1 MISPDSIVLTHHAR
15 QRLSERKLDT
25 ILALDTVQHP
35 DRVLEGKKE
44 GTREYIKRHGTY
56 IITAITRE
64 IEDNR
69 ILVVSVWIDPPM
81 SGTKDEK
88 QRNAYLKM
96 KKGGFL
102 SQIWF
107 ELKRQFFGWS

>member
-1 MISPDSIVLTHHAR
+1 MTAADSIVLTHHAKE
-15 QRLSERKLDT
+15 RLRERKLDT
-25 ILALDTVQHP
+25 ILALDTVQSP
-35 DRVLEGKKE
+35 DRVIEGKKG

-56 IITAITRE
+56 TITAITRE
-64 IEDNR
+64 IEGDR

-88 QRNAYLKM
+88 QRKAYLKM
-96 KKGGFL
+96 KKGGFI

-107 ELKRQFFGWS
+107 ELKRQFFGW